1 MGEKSDIEKLQ
12 EKYRRKY
19 KQVNFSGYGGIF
31 TKKRRKQLLGLK
43 GKSGRDRPLEGQ
55 SKYSFW
61 YDVRE
66 SVKSGLI
73 DLQLFIEAADE
84 ENVNTVLT
92 KESIEP
98 AVYAFF
104 FYQKPQNEKDVSSKA
119 KVARMLVEHGL
130 NYLRSE
136 SRFGQL
142 RKKEEQEIDD
152 AIELSNQLAF
162 RLLTE
167 GERMNVLW
175 DEVRN
180 KSKNKN
186 EKEEK

>member
-1 MGEKSDIEKLQ
+1 MSEKSDIEKLQ

-84 ENVNTVLT
+84 QNVNNVLNRQ
-92 KESIEP
+92 SIEP
-98 AVYAFF
+98 VVNAFF
-104 FYQKPQNEKDVSSKA
+104 FYQKPQNENDVSSKA
-119 KVARMLVEHGL
+119 KVAHMLVNHGL
-130 NYLRSE
+130 DYLRSE

-162 RLLTE
+162 RLLSE
-167 GERMNVLW
+167 GERMDILW
-175 DEVRN
+175 DEVRRQ
-180 KSKNKN
+180 NKN
-186 EKEEK
+186 QNGTEGK

>member
-1 MGEKSDIEKLQ
+1 MSEESEIEKLQ
-12 EKYRRKY
+12 KKYRRMY
-19 KQVNFSGYGGIF
+19 KQGNYSSNGGIF

-66 SVKSGLI
+66 NLKNGLI

-84 ENVNTVLT
+84 ENVNNVLT
-92 KESIEP
+92 RQSIEP
-98 AVYAFF
+98 VVYAFF
-104 FYQKPQNEKDVSSKA
+104 FFQKPQNENDVSSKA
-119 KVARMLVEHGL
+119 KVAHMLVEHGL

-142 RKKEEQEIDD
+142 RKKEEKEIDE

-167 GERMNVLW
+167 GERMKVLW
-175 DEVRN
+175 DEVR
-180 KSKNKN
+180 SRNKN
-186 EKEEK
+186 QNVNEEK